1 MENIRIAIFSPSNEF
16 QLINAHYK
24 IEFSLK
30 INELVKKDNVGYLIE
45 THIEYIRILLF

>member
-1 MENIRIAIFSPSNEF
+1 MVANEF

-45 THIEYIRILLF
+45 TH